1 MHILKYI
8 RQVDCSVTQE
18 VQLDRLFRCV
28 HRQGPRV
35 CSYTGYKLGH
45 RIHIVTMDDMGGM
58 NALNYLHVCWTGYEA
73 DEISILSSERKRLT
87 Q

>member
-1 MHILKYI
+1 MHILRYI
-8 RQVDCSVTQE
+8 RQVDCYVTQE
-18 VQLDRLFRCV
+18 VELDRIFRCV

-45 RIHIVTMDDMGGM
+45 RIHIVTMDDMRGM
-58 NALNYLHVCWTGYEA
+58 NALNDLRFGWTGCEA
-73 DEISILSSERKRLT
+73 EKISILYFERKRHT